1 MRIGAWVCALVVG
14 MLGLGAA
21 GESRAYDYEYDEV
34 FTCESHDRRQEYC
47 EVDARGGVVLVNQ
60 LSRTSCVEGRT
71 WGWDGRGVW
80 VSGGCR
86 AEFALVRG
94 RGRGRGYDR
103 DYDRDYDNG
112 PPDSYPAGG
121 GYVIRCESRDH
132 GYHQCAVRVRGGVE
146 LQRQLSDAYC
156 EERATWGYDRRG
168 IWVDGGCRGEFVIYE

>member
-1 MRIGAWVCALVVG
+1 MRIAAWVCAVMVG
-14 MLGLGAA
+14 MAGLGAA
-21 GESRAYDYEYDEV
+21 GEGQAYDYDYDEV

-47 EVDARGGVVLVNQ
+47 DVDARGGVVLVNQ

-103 DYDRDYDNG
+103 DYDRG
-112 PPDSYPAGG
+112 LPDSYPTGG

-132 GYHQCAVRVRGGVE
+132 GYNHCAVRVRGGVE
-146 LQRQLSDAYC
+146 LQRQLSDSYC
-156 EERATWGYDRRG
+156 EEGESCGYDLRG
-168 IWVDGGCRGEFVIYE
+168 VCVDGGCLGEFVI